1 MAFFYYTILN
11 MVDKIIKISLCYSLL
26 WLLSL
31 FLISLFV
38 IGSIVPALGS
48 ISVSGVIFLCLFTL
62 FQTAMEEAIFRF
74 VPLLI
79 YKKCRAWFK
88 INDLLLK
95 WMIVVIPASV
105 FSLLHINNREVI
117 SNPKGHLILLI
128 YFVAG
133 CYYMYI
139 TLKHNSIFPSWGMHY
154 INNVFTFAV
163 VSSASSSSP
172 FNSLYI
178 CTIKEDNILFM
189 LSSLAF
195 SIVFTQIGYR
205 IFSSLSECK

>member
-1 MAFFYYTILN
+1 MAFFIILVH
-11 MVDKIIKISLCYSLL
+11 MVNKIIKTSLCYSLL

-31 FLISLFV
+31 FIISLFV
-38 IGSIVPALGS
+38 IGSIVPTLGS
-48 ISVSGVIFLCLFTL
+48 IRVSGVMFLCLFTL
-62 FQTAMEEAIFRF
+62 FQTAIEEAVFRL
-74 VPLLI
+74 VPLFAYRSFI
-79 YKKCRAWFK
+79 THFK
-88 INDLLLK
+88 TSRTIRLLF
-95 WMIVVIPASV
+95 IVLPSVV
-105 FSLLHINNREVI
+105 FSLLHINNKEVVEN
-117 SNPKGHLILLI
+117 SNWQFVLLM
-128 YFVAG
+128 YFFIG

-139 TLKHNSIFPSWGMHY
+139 TIRHNSIFPSWGMHY
-154 INNVFTFAV
+154 INNIFTFAV

-205 IFSSLSECK
+205 IFSSLSKCK

>member
-1 MAFFYYTILN
+1 MAFFYILVY
-11 MVDKIIKISLCYSLL
+11 MVNKIIKISLCYSLL

-38 IGSIVPALGS
+38 IGSIVPAFGS
-48 ISVSGVIFLCLFTL
+48 ISVSGVMFLCLFTL
-62 FQTAMEEAIFRF
+62 FQTAMEEAIFRLI
-74 VPLLI
+74 PLFAYRSFI
-79 YKKCRAWFK
+79 THCKTSRA
-88 INDLLLK
+88 IRLLF
-95 WMIVVIPASV
+95 IVLPSVV
-105 FSLLHINNREVI
+105 FSLLHISNKEVAEN
-117 SNPKGHLILLI
+117 SNWIFILLI
-128 YFVAG
+128 YFFIG

-139 TLKHNSIFPSWGMHY
+139 TIRHNSIFPSWGMHY
-154 INNVFTFAV
+154 MNNIFTFAI
-163 VSSASSSSP
+163 VSTASSSSP

>member
-1 MAFFYYTILN
+1 MAFFIILVH
-11 MVDKIIKISLCYSLL
+11 MVNKIIKISLCYSLL

-48 ISVSGVIFLCLFTL
+48 ISVSGVMFLCLFTL
-62 FQTAMEEAIFRF
+62 FQTAMEEAAFRLI
-74 VPLLI
+74 PLFAYRSFI
-79 YKKCRAWFK
+79 THFKTSRA
-88 INDLLLK
+88 IRLLFILLPS
-95 WMIVVIPASV
+95 VV

-154 INNVFTFAV
+154 INNIFTFAV

-189 LSSLAF
+189 LSSLVF

>member
-1 MAFFYYTILN
+1 MLN
-11 MVDKIIKISLCYSLL
+11 MVNKIIKVSLCYSLL

-62 FQTAMEEAIFRF
+62 FQTAIEEAVFRLIPLFAYRSF
-74 VPLLI
+74 VIHFKTSKAIRLL
-79 YKKCRAWFK
+79 F
-88 INDLLLK
+88 
-95 WMIVVIPASV
+95 IVLPSVV

-154 INNVFTFAV
+154 MNNIFTFAI
-163 VSSASSSSP
+163 VSTASSSSP

>member
-1 MAFFYYTILN
+1 MKNKL
-11 MVDKIIKISLCYSLL
+11 IISSLIYSLL
-26 WLLSL
+26 WLVSL
-31 FLISLFV
+31 CMIALVCKGYIVSAKNSITVIS
-38 IGSIVPALGS
+38 IIT
-48 ISVSGVIFLCLFTL
+48 LCVFTL
-62 FQTAMEEAIFRF
+62 FQTAFEEAVFRL

-88 INDLLLK
+88 TNDFTLK
-95 WMIVVIPASV
+95 WMIVVIPAAV

-154 INNVFTFAV
+154 INNIFTFAV

-205 IFSSLSECK
+205 IYSSLSECK

>member
-1 MAFFYYTILN
+1 
-11 MVDKIIKISLCYSLL
+11 MVNKIIKISLCYSLL

-48 ISVSGVIFLCLFTL
+48 ISVSGVMILCLFTL
-62 FQTAMEEAIFRF
+62 FQTAIEEAIFRL
-74 VPLLI
+74 VPLFAYRSFI
-79 YKKCRAWFK
+79 THFKTSRA
-88 INDLLLK
+88 IRLLFILLPS
-95 WMIVVIPASV
+95 VV

-154 INNVFTFAV
+154 INNIFTFAV

>member
-1 MAFFYYTILN
+1 MAFFIILVC
-11 MVDKIIKISLCYSLL
+11 MVNKIIKISLCYSLL

-48 ISVSGVIFLCLFTL
+48 ISVSGVMFLCLFTL
-62 FQTAMEEAIFRF
+62 FQTAMEEAVFRL
-74 VPLLI
+74 VPLFAYRSFI
-79 YKKCRAWFK
+79 THFKTSRA
-88 INDLLLK
+88 IRLLF
-95 WMIVVIPASV
+95 IVLPSVV
-105 FSLLHINNREVI
+105 FSLLHIKNKEVVEN
-117 SNPKGHLILLI
+117 SNWIFVLLM
-128 YFVAG
+128 YFFIG

-139 TLKHNSIFPSWGMHY
+139 TIRHNSIFPSWGMHY
-154 INNVFTFAV
+154 MNNIFTFAI
-163 VSSASSSSP
+163 VSTASSSSP

-189 LSSLAF
+189 LSSLVF

>member
-1 MAFFYYTILN
+1 MAFFIILVH
-11 MVDKIIKISLCYSLL
+11 MVNKIIKTSLCYSLL

-31 FLISLFV
+31 FIISLFV

-48 ISVSGVIFLCLFTL
+48 ISVSGVMFLCLFTL
-62 FQTAMEEAIFRF
+62 FQTAMEEAVFRL
-74 VPLLI
+74 VPLFAYRSFI
-79 YKKCRAWFK
+79 THFKTSRA
-88 INDLLLK
+88 IRLLF
-95 WMIVVIPASV
+95 IVLPSAL
-105 FSLLHINNREVI
+105 FSLLHIKNKEVVEN
-117 SNPKGHLILLI
+117 SNWIFVLLI
-128 YFVAG
+128 YFFIG

-139 TLKHNSIFPSWGMHY
+139 TIRHNSIFPSWGMHY
-154 INNVFTFAV
+154 MNNIFTFAI
-163 VSSASSSSP
+163 VSTASSSSP